1 MTKRTAL
8 YQKHLEAQAKMVD
21 FAGWEMPIHYGSQ
34 MAEHKAVRESVG
46 MFDVSHMTI
55 IDLAGSDATDYLRK
69 LLANDVTRLQE
80 EGKALYSAMLNEDGG
95 VIDDLIVYKRS
106 DGYRLV
112 VNSATRSKDLDW
124 MEKYLHGFDN
134 LSLTERPEVAMIA
147 VQGPEAI
154 ATVKLIKPE
163 AAAAIDGLKAFQ
175 GRGQSNW
182 FYARTG
188 YTGEDGLEIMVP
200 ETEIVEFWQALMD
213 NGVQP
218 CGLGA
223 RDTLRLEAGMNL
235 YGNDMTDSVSPLQAN
250 MGWTVQWEPEERAFI
265 GRHALESER
274 ASGVPT
280 KLVGLIL
287 EGRGVMRAH
296 QAVQSEG
303 SDGSTLIG
311 EVTSGSFSPTM
322 NCSIAMARV
331 PTATGTECTVDIRG
345 KQVAAK
351 VVKLPFVRNGKV
363 LVSVNDSVSKP
374 V

>member
-1 MTKRTAL
+1 MSKRTAL
-8 YQKHLEAQAKMVD
+8 YSKHLEANAKMVD

-69 LLANDVTRLQE
+69 LLANDVARLKE

-134 LSLTERPEVAMIA
+134 LSLTERSEIAMIA
-147 VQGPEAI
+147 VQGPDAI
-154 ATVKLIKPE
+154 ATVKLIRPE
-163 AAAAIDGLKAFQ
+163 AAAAIDGLKVFQ
-175 GRGQSNW
+175 GRGQANW

-200 ETEIVEFWQALMD
+200 ETEIAEFWQALLD

-235 YGNDMTDSVSPLQAN
+235 YGNDMTDNVSPLQAN
-250 MGWTVQWEPEERAFI
+250 MGWTVQWDPEERAFI
-265 GRHALESER
+265 GREALEAER
-274 ASGVPT
+274 SSGVPT

-296 QAVQSEG
+296 QAVQAKQA
-303 SDGSTLIG
+303 DGSTSIG

-331 PTATGTECTVDIRG
+331 PAETETECTVDIRG
-345 KQVAAK
+345 KQVTAK

-363 LVSVNDSVSKP
+363 LVSVNGSVSKP